1 MKYRSTKSP
10 LLRSALFGVVLLL
23 SACVNTLELAS
34 PHKSSEAKRLEQ
46 AVDGAMC
53 YFGTHQELRTRSANA
68 EPTEEAP
75 FVVGNLVP
83 DWSSAVSVANEEK
96 QYTDFA
102 MRKDYDFYW
111 LPDGDVEQRV
121 KLYSRFAS
129 VEEFALDTINQ
140 YVATYIP
147 DEEYLGSYRA
157 VAQDY
162 GINCAEWYEFSGTVL
177 YTMISGHIVAAAHYT
192 KGELTKSAFLY
203 DREKTTEENIAD
215 FYAIV
220 EGITMGIAPSQ
231 QTTRTIIPDIIW
243 KDPNTGIIY
252 KFMYMGDYDYFT
264 SGYDPLSSKDYII
277 VEPVLHNHTSPIGM
291 GGGGSNG
298 SSTEEKLTAE
308 KFSEK
313 ILKNTL
319 NPTDSAQLHS
329 MLTEILNDCM
339 GETLLQ
345 KIYSKGLQIE
355 VLFNSDT
362 QNPHYTFNYK
372 IDSVGNITNTYD
384 YSITLKSN
392 QGYALLHEL
401 FHFYQHQVLG
411 TRTFLNAKSN
421 YEVEAYL
428 ATYMYMDRIIG
439 DQMDKQK
446 QEFKEEVCIGNQV
459 VKLYSMVLDNASFVD
474 YNECDYFHQLFL
486 ATAKHYSK
494 ANNTPYND
502 AQTIE
507 QHIQNLEHV
516 TILCN

>member
-1 MKYRSTKSP
+1 MKCRSTKST
-10 LLRSALFGVVLLL
+10 LLRSALFGVVLML

-34 PHKSSEAKRLEQ
+34 PHKNSRAKSLEQ

-83 DWSSAVSVANEEK
+83 NWDSAVSVANEEK

-162 GINCAEWYEFSGTVL
+162 GINCAEWYEFSGAVL
-177 YTMISGHIVAAAHYT
+177 YTMISGHIVAAANYT

-215 FYAIV
+215 FYAIM
-220 EGITMGIAPSQ
+220 EGFTFGVAVAQQNTRSTGDNEENPIIIEEIVITQKRPHFPSLM
-231 QTTRTIIPDIIW
+231 TEEEDYMVNPSDINTPII
-243 KDPNTGIIY
+243 
-252 KFMYMGDYDYFT
+252 
-264 SGYDPLSSKDYII
+264 
-277 VEPVLHNHTSPIGM
+277 IGM
-291 GGGGSNG
+291 GGGGGSNG
-298 SSTEEKLTAE
+298 SSTKEKLTAE

-345 KIYSKGLQIE
+345 EIYSKGLQIE

-372 IDSVGNITNTYD
+372 IDRVGNITNTYG

-428 ATYMYMDRIIG
+428 ATYMYMDRFVG
-439 DQMDKQK
+439 DSMD
-446 QEFKEEVCIGNQV
+446 EFKEEFKKKLDIGYQII
-459 VKLYSMVLDNASFVD
+459 KLHSKVLDDTSFVD
-474 YNECDYFHQLFL
+474 YNECDYFHRLFL
-486 ATAKHYSK
+486 DTAKHYSN
-494 ANNTPYND
+494 ANNNAPYD
-502 AQTIE
+502 DTQTIE
-507 QHIQNLEHV
+507 QHMQNLERV
-516 TILCN
+516 TIHCN